1 MLQCVY
7 VDRSFISLGVSG
19 ALLRSRRA
27 LTARSMLSMIHA
39 CEQVVEIDFQNQIL
53 VSHTIPSIIQK
64 QFDNNSDSQ
73 WNTSLPLMRR
83 EVEKRADCER
93 EHLTPCSSHTST
105 SNWNLFLATTSEVR
119 THFWRGGSAKN
130 TWICMRAANSM
141 SLLTHTHCTA
151 LVHVCRLFI
160 LFRCSRTESA
170 ALSGIKKLTI
180 SLCEVALALCSAS
193 HVKIYKSN
201 WNSAAWQAAQWIGIS
216 GTAWK
221 KPFATLEWSG
231 SSDFQSTNERLQEN
245 KNKNY

>member
-27 LTARSMLSMIHA
+27 LPARSMLSMIHA
-39 CEQVVEIDFQNQIL
+39 CEQVVEIEFSESNSRLSYNSVNYSKAIRQQQRYS
-53 VSHTIPSIIQK
+53 VKYEPSIDEK
-64 QFDNNSDSQ
+64 RS
-73 WNTSLPLMRR
+73 
-83 EVEKRADCER
+83 VEKRADCER

-105 SNWNLFLATTSEVR
+105 SNGNLFLATTSKVR

-130 TWICMRAANSM
+130 TWICMQAANSM

-151 LVHVCRLFI
+151 LVHVCRLDFS
-160 LFRCSRTESA
+160 FCSRTESA

-201 WNSAAWQAAQWIGIS
+201 WISAAWQAAQWIGIS